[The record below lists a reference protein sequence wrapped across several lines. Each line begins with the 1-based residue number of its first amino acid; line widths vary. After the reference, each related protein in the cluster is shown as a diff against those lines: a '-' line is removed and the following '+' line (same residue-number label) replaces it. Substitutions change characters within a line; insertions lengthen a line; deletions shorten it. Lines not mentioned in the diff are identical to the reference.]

1 MQAHLQSDPHFVSL
15 YKLLFLVVRFEFQT
29 GLSYKE
35 EKIIY
40 CMAGYGNKDRSYVA
54 GLPRSPGKAQ

>member
-40 CMAGYGNKDRSYVA
+40 YRQDMEIKTEAM
-54 GLPRSPGKAQ
+54 

>member
-1 MQAHLQSDPHFVSL
+1 MQAPLQSDPHFVSL

-35 EKIIY
+35 EKIIVGQD
-40 CMAGYGNKDRSYVA
+40 MEIKTEAM
-54 GLPRSPGKAQ
+54 

>member
-1 MQAHLQSDPHFVSL
+1 MQAPLQSDPHFVSL

-35 EKIIY
+35 EKIIVWQD
-40 CMAGYGNKDRSYVA
+40 MEIKTEAM
-54 GLPRSPGKAQ
+54 